1 MSPEGSDYR
10 YAEDVRVKNKIIR
23 KTRLEALKQLQSE
36 VDLSD
41 IDGDLKAKAQF
52 IQAPLENMVETGE
65 ISAVQVDVPGGQDIL
80 KTETLELVI
89 RYVPRGTIR
98 EIVIDLGVNNP
109 GAAS

>member
-1 MSPEGSDYR
+1 
-10 YAEDVRVKNKIIR
+10 
-23 KTRLEALKQLQSE
+23 
-36 VDLSD
+36 
-41 IDGDLKAKAQF
+41 
-52 IQAPLENMVETGE
+52 MVESGE
-65 ISAVQVDVPGGQDIL
+65 ISEVQVDVPGGQDIL